1 VPYNCTTGQRPVEIG
16 VADNYKYKAF
26 ISYSHSDEKWAAW
39 LHRALETYK
48 VPKHIVGETTECG
61 TVPERLAPVFRDRE
75 ELATSTSLGDTLT
88 QALRDSACQ
97 IVICSP
103 RAAKSRWTN
112 EEILTFKRLGRSNRI
127 YCLIV
132 DGEPGASDRPE
143 TADEE
148 CFPPALRYEMG
159 EDGELTDIRSEPI
172 AADARK
178 GKDPK
183 PLAKLKLIAGML
195 GVGFDDL
202 RQREAQRRHRRMMVL
217 TTAAFVGMAI
227 TSGLAVTAYLAR
239 IEAEEQRRIAE
250 VEAETARQTTDFMV
264 GLFEV
269 SDPSEALGNT
279 ITAREILDKGVERID
294 EELADQPEIQA
305 TLMDTMGTVY
315 TSLGLYDEAV
325 PLVAKSVERRRT
337 IFGNE
342 HPGVAQS
349 LNHLGEVQ
357 ALKAEFDEAEKNLRE
372 ALAVRRNLLGSE
384 APDVADTLTQLAYV
398 LTEKGDYPAAE
409 PLIRESLEIRRAV
422 FGESHPDVAESLE
435 ELGLNSFDQG
445 DYKESVTL
453 LREAVA
459 MRRETQ
465 GELHPDLAEAINNLA
480 FVLFQTGAL
489 EEAESLMREA
499 LAMQRRLLGEEHPE
513 VAVNMSNVAYL
524 LYAKGDYDAAE
535 PIYREVIAMEKKL
548 LGEEHPA
555 VAESLNNLAW
565 LMHDKG
571 DRSAAIALARESLGV
586 KRNVLGDVHPD
597 VASGLNTI
605 AMWAMESGD
614 YQSAEPMLRES
625 LDMRMGLLGPEHPDV
640 AGSMTL
646 LANCLVANGAYDE
659 ALEFARKARS
669 VYTAA
674 LSEDHWRTAVAIGA
688 EGAALAGQHRYA
700 DAEKLLLQSH
710 TILSQDQNAMTLFV
724 TEANRRL
731 ASFYSEWGKPELAA
745 EYLAMAQE

>member
-1 VPYNCTTGQRPVEIG
+1 ML
-16 VADNYKYKAF
+16 AHNYKYKAF

-39 LHRALETYK
+39 LHRALETYR
-48 VPKHIVGETTECG
+48 VPKQLVGSETDMG
-61 TVPERLAPVFRDRE
+61 RVPSRIAPIFRDRE
-75 ELATSTSLGDTLT
+75 ELPTATNLGDTLT
-88 QALRDSACQ
+88 QALTDSATQ

-112 EEILTFKRLGRSNRI
+112 EEILTFKRLGRSDRI
-127 YCLIV
+127 FCLIV
-132 DGEPGASDRPE
+132 DGEPGASANPE

-148 CFPPALRYEMG
+148 CFPPALIYEMG
-159 EDGELTDIRSEPI
+159 DDGELTETRSEPI

-178 GKDPK
+178 RKDTK
-183 PLAKLKLIAGML
+183 HNAKLKLIAGIL
-195 GVGFDDL
+195 GVGLDAL
-202 RQREAQRRHRRMMVL
+202 AQREQQRRHRRMMVL
-217 TTAAFVGMAI
+217 ATASLVGMAI

-239 IEAEEQRRIAE
+239 LEAEEQRQIAE
-250 VEAETARQTTDFMV
+250 TEAETARQTTNFMV

-279 ITAREILDKGVERID
+279 ITAREILDRGVERID
-294 EELADQPEIQA
+294 TELADQPEIQA

-315 TSLGLYDEAV
+315 TSLGLYDAAV
-325 PLVAKSVERRRT
+325 PLVAKSVARRRS
-337 IFGNE
+337 IFGDE
-342 HPGVAQS
+342 HLAVAQS

-357 ALKAEFDEAEKNLRE
+357 ALKAEYDVAEENLRD
-372 ALAVRRNLLGSE
+372 ALAVRRVLLGDE
-384 APDVADTLTQLAYV
+384 APEVADTLTRLAYV
-398 LTEKGDYPAAE
+398 LTEKGDYVAAE

-422 FGESHPDVAESLE
+422 FGESHPDVADSLE
-435 ELGLNSFDQG
+435 ELGLNNFDQG
-445 DYKESVTL
+445 DYVESVQL

-480 FVLFQTGAL
+480 FVLAEAGTL

-524 LYAKGDYDAAE
+524 LYAQGDYDAAE
-535 PIYREVIAMEKKL
+535 PIYRDVIAMEKKL
-548 LGEEHPA
+548 LGEKHPA
-555 VAESLNNLAW
+555 VAESLNSLAY

-571 DRSAAIALARESLGV
+571 DRSAAIALARESLGIQ
-586 KRNVLGDVHPD
+586 RSVLGDVHPD

-605 AMWAMESGD
+605 AMWTMQSGD

-625 LDMRMGLLGPEHPDV
+625 LDMRIGLLGRTHPAV

-646 LANCLVANGAYDE
+646 LANCLVANGAHDE
-659 ALEFARKARS
+659 ALEFARHARGIFEE
-669 VYTAA
+669 A

-688 EGAALAGQHRYA
+688 EGAALAGQKNYG
-700 DAEKLLLQSH
+700 DAEELLLRSQA
-710 TILSQDQNAMTLFV
+710 ILSRDPSAMAIFV

-731 ASFYSEWGKPELAA
+731 ASFYADRGRPEQAA
-745 EYLAMAQE
+745 KYLAMTNE